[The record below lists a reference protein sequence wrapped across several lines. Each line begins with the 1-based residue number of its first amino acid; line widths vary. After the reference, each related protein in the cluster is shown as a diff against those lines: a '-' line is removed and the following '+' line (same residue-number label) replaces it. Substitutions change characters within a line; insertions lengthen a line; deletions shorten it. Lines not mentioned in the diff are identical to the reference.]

1 VSIAHNLF
9 PTDLRNNHEPRLRHP
24 RRHLRPHQRRA
35 GRRNPQEA
43 GDDVAALVPGPRARR
58 GGRAGG
64 RGRGLLA
71 RRRGEPAGQE
81 AGDSLPS
88 YYTGSTARNF
98 QQIQLD
104 ESTHVNTVAY
114 AIQTLGGT
122 PRPVPTFTG
131 LKASSPANF
140 VAMSI
145 AFENTGVHAYFG
157 AAPYIFNPNVVAV
170 ALSIALVEAYHS
182 GFLNTLGNQ
191 PLVPTGSFATPY
203 TIPQVLAAAGPFI
216 TSLNDNGQFP
226 LTFSTTPSPANDIA
240 ILNFALALELLEA
253 NFYYINVPT
262 LF

>member
-1 VSIAHNLF
+1 MSHASDILGDISV
-9 PTDLRNNHEPRLRHP
+9 PTNAAQAEEILKKLATTS
-24 RRHLRPHQRRA
+24 RRSFL
-35 GRRNPQEA
+35 
-43 GDDVAALVPGPRARR
+43 
-58 GGRAGG
+58 
-64 RGRGLLA
+64 GRGLA
-71 RRRGEPAGQE
+71 AAAVPAGVV
-81 AGDSLPS
+81 AASSLADAASRPGRKPGDSLPS

-170 ALSIALVEAYHS
+170 ALSIVLVEAYHS